1 MTVPSANRM
10 VIIRRYREG
19 INGEIGMP
27 VTKVDGSLNSH
38 KVFLYTL
45 STCGWCKLTK
55 QLLKDKSVAY
65 EYLDVD
71 VLKAEDRKAAIED
84 LQKRKAPLGFPIIII
99 DDTQL
104 ISGYQPEKI
113 LGALGL

>member
-1 MTVPSANRM
+1 MP
-10 VIIRRYREG
+10 
-19 INGEIGMP
+19 IN
-27 VTKVDGSLNSH
+27 KVDGDKKEH

-45 STCGWCKLTK
+45 STCGWCKKTK
-55 QLLKDKSVAY
+55 ELLREKSISY

-71 VLKAEDRKAAIED
+71 VLKAEERKAAIED
-84 LQKRKAPLGFPIIII
+84 LQKRNAPLGFPIIII
-99 DDTQL
+99 DDNQL

>member
-1 MTVPSANRM
+1 
-10 VIIRRYREG
+10 
-19 INGEIGMP
+19 MP
-27 VTKVDGSLNSH
+27 ITKVDGALTSH

-45 STCGWCKLTK
+45 STCGWCKRTK
-55 QLLKDKSVAY
+55 ELLKEKGVSY

-71 VLKAEDRKAAIED
+71 VLKAEERKVAIED